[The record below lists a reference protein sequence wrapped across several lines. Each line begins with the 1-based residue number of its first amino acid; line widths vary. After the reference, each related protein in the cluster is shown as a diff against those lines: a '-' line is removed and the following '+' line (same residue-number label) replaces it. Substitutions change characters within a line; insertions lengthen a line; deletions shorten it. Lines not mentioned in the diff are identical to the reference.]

1 MIGLTRPKFFLPV
14 HGEHRMLVKHAETA
28 QSMGIPAEN
37 MLIIQNGDVVEV
49 SESGICVAGKVKL
62 ELNWWIHPALEW

>member
-37 MLIIQNGDVVEV
+37 IHYSKWRDVVG
-49 SESGICVAGKVKL
+49 SF
-62 ELNWWIHPALEW
+62 